1 LAQYGHRQGVP
12 AEAEALMAAVTDSP
26 AAAGPSRQRYRVVIV
41 GGGPAGCACAL
52 ALAQH
57 GVQDVLVIEAG
68 DYAPFRIGESIPP
81 EANRLFQ
88 ALGIAQ
94 DFFAEAH
101 APCHGSCS
109 WWGSDKRGYNDALL
123 HPLGHGWHLERSR
136 FNGFLARQARLRGT
150 EVLLRASLA
159 ASVPA
164 QGGGFDLELRLGDPA
179 QPRPA
184 AIHADLVVDASGTRA
199 VFARQRG
206 SRKVETLPLV
216 CLAMRFAAPDGPRSG
231 LTHLEAVEHGWWYGA
246 HLPDATLL
254 LAFYS
259 DAATVKARRLQHA
272 GHWLA
277 WLAAAPNTAAL
288 ARGTLPLAGGVQSFP
303 APSYCL
309 DRLHGDGWLAIGDAA
324 SACDPVTSQGIVKA
338 LADGVAA
345 AGAIA
350 GHATLDTVART
361 VAQRHAQYLQLRQQ
375 YYGWEQRWPAAPFW
389 RRLHAGAQV
398 R

>member
-1 LAQYGHRQGVP
+1 MPALAHYG
-12 AEAEALMAAVTDSP
+12 P
-26 AAAGPSRQRYRVVIV
+26 AAPARQRYRVVII

-57 GVQDVLVIEAG
+57 GVHDVLVIEAG
-68 DYAPFRIGESIPP
+68 DYAQFHIGESIPP

-94 DFFAEAH
+94 DFFAEMH

-123 HPLGHGWHLERSR
+123 HPLGHGWHLERAR
-136 FNGFLARQARLRGT
+136 LNRFLALQARLRGA
-150 EVLLRASLA
+150 EVLERASLA
-159 ASVPA
+159 ASAPA
-164 QGGGFDLELRLGDPA
+164 DGGGFALQLMLGDPA
-179 QPRPA
+179 HARPV
-184 AIHADLVVDASGTRA
+184 AIHAELVVDASGTRA

-206 SRKVETLPLV
+206 SRKVETQPLV
-216 CLAMRFAAPDGPRSG
+216 CLAMRFAVPAGAGGG

-254 LAFYS
+254 LAFYG
-259 DAATVKARRLQHA
+259 DAATIKAQRLQQA

-277 WLAAAPNTAAL
+277 WLAAAPNTAAF
-288 ARGTLPLAGGVQSFP
+288 ARDAVPLAGGVRSYP

-309 DRLHGDGWLAIGDAA
+309 DRLHGEGWLAIGDAA
-324 SACDPVTSQGIVKA
+324 SAYDPITSQGIAKA
-338 LADGVAA
+338 LANGMAA
-345 AGAIA
+345 AAAIA
-350 GHATLDTVART
+350 GHATLDA
-361 VAQRHAQYLQLRQQ
+361 VAQAMVQRYSDYLGQRQQ
-375 YYGWEQRWPAAPFW
+375 YYGWEQRWPDSPFW
-389 RRLHAGAQV
+389 RKFHADA

>member
-1 LAQYGHRQGVP
+1 
-12 AEAEALMAAVTDSP
+12 MP
-26 AAAGPSRQRYRVVIV
+26 AAAETPGTAMPSRQRYRVAII

-57 GVQDVLVIEAG
+57 GVHDVLVIEAG
-68 DYAPFRIGESIPP
+68 DHASFRIGESIPP

-123 HPLGHGWHLERSR
+123 HPLGHGWHLERAR
-136 FNGFLARQARLRGT
+136 FNRFLARQARLRGA
-150 EVLLRASLA
+150 EVLMQASLA
-159 ASVPA
+159 RSAPA
-164 QGGGFDLELRLGDPA
+164 QGGGFALHLMLGDA
-179 QPRPA
+179 ACPRPA
-184 AIHADLVVDASGTRA
+184 TIHADLVVDASGTRA

-206 SRKVETLPLV
+206 SRKVESLPLV
-216 CLAMRFAAPDGPRSG
+216 CLAMRFAVPDGTRSG

-254 LAFYS
+254 LGFYS

-272 GHWLA
+272 PHWLA

-288 ARGTLPLAGGVQSFP
+288 ARGAVPLAGGVQSFP

-324 SACDPVTSQGIVKA
+324 SAYDPVTSQGIVKA
-338 LADGVAA
+338 LANGMAA

-350 GHATLDTVART
+350 GHATLGV
-361 VAQRHAQYLQLRQQ
+361 VAQSVALRHAQYLVQRRQ
-375 YYGWEQRWPAAPFW
+375 YYGWEQRWPDASFW
-389 RRLHAGAQV
+389 RQLHAGAESATLQA

>member
-1 LAQYGHRQGVP
+1 MPALADGPGAP
-12 AEAEALMAAVTDSP
+12 APSP
-26 AAAGPSRQRYRVVIV
+26 SPSRQRYRVAII

-52 ALAQH
+52 ALARH
-57 GVQDVLVIEAG
+57 GVHDVLVIEAG
-68 DYAPFRIGESIPP
+68 DYTPFRIGESIPP

-94 DFFAEAH
+94 EFFAEAH

-109 WWGSDKRGYNDALL
+109 WWGSDKRGYNDALM
-123 HPLGHGWHLERSR
+123 HPLGHGWHLERAR
-136 FNGFLARQARLRGT
+136 FNRFLARQARLRGT
-150 EVLLRASLA
+150 EVLERASLA
-159 ASVPA
+159 ASAPA
-164 QGGGFDLELRLGDPA
+164 QGGGFALELRLGDPA
-179 QPRPA
+179 HPHPA
-184 AIHADLVVDASGTRA
+184 RIHADLVVDASGTRA

-216 CLAMRFAAPDGPRSG
+216 CLAMRFAAPDGTRSG

-259 DAATVKARRLQHA
+259 DAATVKARRLQQSE
-272 GHWLA
+272 HWLA
-277 WLAAAPNTAAL
+277 WLAATPNTAAL
-288 ARGTLPLAGGVQSFP
+288 ARSAVPLAGGVQSFP

-309 DRLHGDGWLAIGDAA
+309 DHLHGDGWLAIGDAA
-324 SACDPVTSQGIVKA
+324 SAFDPVTSQGIVKA
-338 LADGVAA
+338 LANGMAA

-350 GHATLDTVART
+350 GHATLGAVAHTVAL
-361 VAQRHAQYLQLRQQ
+361 RHAQYLAQRQQ

-398 R
+398 PASMPPRIS

>member
-1 LAQYGHRQGVP
+1 MP
-12 AEAEALMAAVTDSP
+12 ALDKP
-26 AAAGPSRQRYRVVIV
+26 GAAGPARQRYRVAII

-57 GVQDVLVIEAG
+57 GVHDVLLIEAG
-68 DYAPFRIGESIPP
+68 DYAQFRIGESIPP

-94 DFFAEAH
+94 DFFAEQH

-123 HPLGHGWHLERSR
+123 HPLGHGWHLERAR
-136 FNGFLARQARLRGT
+136 FNRFLARQARLRGT

-159 ASVPA
+159 ASAPA
-164 QGGGFDLELRLGDPA
+164 DGGGFALQLMLGDPA
-179 QPRPA
+179 HPRPA
-184 AIHADLVVDASGTRA
+184 AIHAGTVVDASGTRA

-206 SRKVETLPLV
+206 SRKIDTLPLV
-216 CLAMRFAAPDGPRSG
+216 CLAMRFAAPAGASCG

-254 LAFYS
+254 LAFYG
-259 DAATVKARRLQHA
+259 DAATVRARRLQHA

-288 ARGTLPLAGGVQSFP
+288 ARDAVPLAGGVLSFP

-309 DRLHGDGWLAIGDAA
+309 DRLHGEGWLAIGDAA

-338 LADGVAA
+338 LANGMAA
-345 AGAIA
+345 AAAIA
-350 GHATLDTVART
+350 GHATPGAVAQA
-361 VAQRHAQYLQLRQQ
+361 VAQRHADYLAQRRH
-375 YYGWEQRWPAAPFW
+375 YYGWEQRWPESPFW
-389 RRLHAGAQV
+389 RQFHADAPV
-398 R
+398 DAL

>member
-1 LAQYGHRQGVP
+1 MP
-12 AEAEALMAAVTDSP
+12 AYEESC
-26 AAAGPSRQRYRVVIV
+26 AAAGPSRQRYRVAII

-52 ALAQH
+52 ALARQ
-57 GVQDVLVIEAG
+57 GVHDVLVIEAG
-68 DYAPFRIGESIPP
+68 DYAQFRIGESIPP

-94 DFFAEAH
+94 EFFAEAH

-123 HPLGHGWHLERSR
+123 HPLGHGWHLERAR
-136 FNGFLARQARLRGT
+136 FNRFLARQARLRGI
-150 EVLLRASLA
+150 EVLTRASLA
-159 ASVPA
+159 ASSPA
-164 QGGGFDLELRLGDPA
+164 PGGGFALDLRLGDPA
-179 QPRPA
+179 HPRQA
-184 AIHADLVVDASGTRA
+184 AIEAGLVVDASGTRA

-216 CLAMRFAAPDGPRSG
+216 CLAMRFAAPDGARCG

-259 DAATVKARRLQHA
+259 DAPTVKALRLQQA
-272 GHWLA
+272 ERWLA

-288 ARGTLPLAGGVQSFP
+288 ARDAVPLAGGVRSFP

-309 DRLHGDGWLAIGDAA
+309 DLLHGDGWLAIGDAA

-338 LADGVAA
+338 LADGMAA

-350 GHATLDTVART
+350 GQATLGA
-361 VAQRHAQYLQLRQQ
+361 VAQSVVLRHAQYLTQRRQ

-389 RRLHAGAQV
+389 RQLHAGAAATVVLRESEQA
-398 R
+398 